1 MKKILLTLLA
11 LTACSVTMFATVKG
25 DVNGDGSVTSADVT
39 ALYNY
44 LLNGETSSLQNG
56 DVNSDGNI
64 TSADVTYVYN
74 ILLGNLPP
82 EFAHVYI
89 LGEVNGNMWSPS
101 NGVEM
106 TTEDGKIYTA
116 AITTDGDYSYNYFSF
131 TTKLADPASSTPWDD
146 IAPYR
151 FGAVSAG
158 DYNFIVTEE
167 LLGTEIALT
176 TENYLALQMAH
187 GSFNLRIDL
196 ENMKLTVTGEFAP
209 QGITE
214 YTVRGVNFKMVDVE
228 GGTFTMGNPN
238 YQSSDNTSNE
248 GPVHQVTLSS
258 YSIGQ
263 TEVTQELWQAVMGSN
278 PSYYSG
284 TNLPVEQVSWNQC
297 QAFVAKLNQMLP
309 IEGYEWRLPTEAQW
323 EYAARGGSK
332 SQGYQYSGSNTIGDV
347 AWYQNNSSSKTH
359 QVATKAPNEL
369 DIYDMSGNVEEWC
382 QDHYANYSSSPQI
395 DPCVSTGTANFL
407 VNLRGGFYSAA
418 ASLCLNTRRDCWDPD
433 QSSMEI
439 GLRLALVPKD
449 EIEFYV
455 NGVSFKMIRV
465 TGGTFMMGAS
475 DSDNEAYNNERPA
488 HQVTL
493 SSYYIGQTEV
503 TQELWQALMGE
514 NPSYFVD
521 QQIFVDWG
529 MYITYTENF
538 QRPVE
543 QVTWDDCQEF
553 VDVLSLMTDK
563 HFRLPTEAEWEFAA
577 RGGNKSK
584 GYKYAGSNNIDAV
597 ARYGGR
603 EEDWSHAVSATP
615 PDSVATKFPNELG
628 LYDMSGNVEEWC
640 QDWYGDYS
648 AEAQINPLGPSSGL
662 SRVCRGGSIRDD
674 ARRCRTS
681 ARSVWYSNYSRYI
694 GLRLVMSAE

>member
-418 ASLCLNTRRDCWDPD
+418 ASLCRNTRRDCWDPD

>member
-11 LTACSVTMFATVKG
+11 LTACSITMFATVKG

-74 ILLGNLPP
+74 ILLGNLQP

-89 LGEVNGNMWSPS
+89 LGEVNGNYWSPS
-101 NGVEM
+101 NGMEM

-238 YQSSDNTSNE
+238 YQSTSETANE
-248 GPVHQVTLSS
+248 GPAHQVTLSS
-258 YSIGQ
+258 FSIGQ
-263 TEVTQELWQAVMGSN
+263 TEVTQELWRAVMGSN
-278 PSYYSG
+278 PSYNSG

-297 QAFVAKLNQMLP
+297 QAFVAKLNEMLP
-309 IEGYEWRLPTEAQW
+309 IDGYEWRLPTEAQW

-369 DIYDMSGNVEEWC
+369 YIYDMSGNVEEWC

-418 ASLCLNTRRDCWDPD
+418 ASLCRNTRRDCWDPD